1 LHCAESAIARFVLA
15 GGEEMRT
22 IISFL
27 AVLVAISLNISAQDI
42 GPSSPAGPSQVVGP
56 QLIAW
61 SLLQKPQPI
70 PQPLPPPEQAD
81 QQSGQKADS
90 QNQNSDNQQ
99 ESSAQVFTG
108 TIVKDESRYVLKAAD
123 GASYQLDDQEKA
135 KRYEGKQV
143 KIVGSI
149 DAHGTTLHISSIEV
163 LS

>member
-1 LHCAESAIARFVLA
+1 
-15 GGEEMRT
+15 MRT
-22 IISFL
+22 MIISL
-27 AVLVAISLNISAQDI
+27 AALFVISSSVSAQDI
-42 GPSSPAGPSQVVGP
+42 IHPAVPSQVVGP

-61 SLLQKPQPI
+61 SQLQRPQPI
-70 PQPLPPPEQAD
+70 SQSLLPSEQAD
-81 QQSGQKADS
+81 QQNERTAS
-90 QNQNSDNQQ
+90 QNQNAQNQQ

-149 DAHGTTLHISSIEV
+149 NAHGTTLHIDSIEL